1 MKETKNRIETAA
13 LSGPDD
19 RIRKSARLKCSGC
32 RDTEAEFMFKA
43 HQAKARAKTASGEE
57 RDLLLKEAKM
67 YEKLARS
74 AKNNGAGADRT
85 EYPEMDREVR

>member
-1 MKETKNRIETAA
+1 MKALGSHIETAA
-13 LSGPDD
+13 FTGSADST
-19 RIRKSARLKCSGC
+19 RKSARLKCSGC
-32 RDTEAEFMFKA
+32 RNTEAEFMFKA
-43 HQAKARAKTASGEE
+43 RQAKARAKAATGEE

-74 AKNNGAGADRT
+74 AEKNGSGTDRI

>member
-1 MKETKNRIETAA
+1 MKALGSHIETAA
-13 LSGPDD
+13 LDGSAD
-19 RIRKSARLKCSGC
+19 RIRKTARMKCSGC
-32 RDTEAEFMFKA
+32 RNTKTEFMFKA
-43 HQAKARAKTASGEE
+43 RQAKARAKTASGEE

-74 AKNNGAGADRT
+74 AEENGPGTDRI